1 VKPTDRALRQARRL
15 RPREQQ
21 AVRDA
26 FEQTPPTDPIWLERG
41 YWPNVTPVE
50 LDYAL
55 KWLAE
60 RAALKYSA
68 VG

>member
-1 VKPTDRALRQARRL
+1 MKPTDRALLAARRL

-26 FEQTPPTDPIWLERG
+26 FEQTPPADPIWMERG
-41 YWPNVTPVE
+41 YWPTTTPTE
-50 LDYAL
+50 LDAAL